1 MNYYLASPEATDELG
16 KKLAKIIKAPLVIG
30 FKGEIGRGKT
40 SLIRAML
47 RELGVQSAIKSPT
60 FNLVET
66 YQTAAGTIHHFDLY
80 RLNSVYDLEDLGFRD
95 YLEASEISCIEWPEN
110 APLLCPLL
118 DIVIEIN
125 LSNQGDGR
133 EVLINSQTDLGEK
146 MIKKLMELIC

>member
-1 MNYYLASPEATDELG
+1 MNYYLASPEATVELG

-66 YQTAAGTIHHFDLY
+66 YQTAVGIIHHFDLY

-146 MIKKLMELIC
+146 MIKKLMELTC

>member
-47 RELGVQSAIKSPT
+47 RELGVKSAIKSPT

-66 YQTAAGTIHHFDLY
+66 YQTAVGTIHHFDLY

-110 APLLCPLL
+110 APLLCQLL

-146 MIKKLMELIC
+146 MIKKLMELTC